1 MITEETTF
9 QLEDIIKQRILDEVN
24 IILLFFLMLFI
35 DLVHRAYSKN
45 ESEAFPMLGVE
56 LS

>member
-9 QLEDIIKQRILDEVN
+9 QLEDIIKQRILDEV
-24 IILLFFLMLFI
+24 ILSYLFLLVLFVGLI
-35 DLVHRAYSKN
+35 HRAHSKDEF
-45 ESEAFPMLGVE
+45 ESFPVLGVE